1 MPEMLHPAVYDPAA
15 LGTMVDSQYALSPLD
30 QRQALNTLNDDSIIP
45 AYYFAPRHSTTTTY
59 PHSAVSPHDDFPT
72 PRARLFDM
80 TQQVSPRFPVHSA
93 TYPPANRASRA
104 DSDFD
109 SLYDITDDEAEV
121 PLHASA
127 SVKKIATRPKRGRY
141 PSIIIPS
148 PSAWP
153 TIEKLKSATSA
164 MPVTPSLLLTPSR
177 RFLEMI
183 DSHNLQVP
191 ERSAA
196 PSLDGS
202 LTSEEMDKLSCPATP
217 EIQRR
222 RGSFSSVDSWGPVQL
237 DLQAMETL
245 QHLGNSPSTEQYEQQ
260 VPQSIEMRGEMQE
273 VSRPSLGLSIPASV
287 FGNGSSGSTPVSALS
302 VPSPGGFFSSLQ
314 SNARHTWSIPKRQ
327 ESVPN
332 TSTAEKFYN
341 LPWENRRN
349 TSPHPVPA
357 LPQRISTL
365 AGSTL
370 DGFDEP
376 LATSRPVI
384 LSPTDENVEIKE
396 INPSKT
402 IFQYNKNYNA
412 ELQKTSTANL
422 EMTGRWLEEQDELQ
436 AALRDMNDISS
447 PSLSSGTHSRENS
460 VDKPVVKKSVKFAE
474 EPAKSPIEEASP
486 EPVLTYVQGLE
497 YLRTR
502 SQKKDTFIHRQTRAE
517 AMHVQRRCS
526 PLAHRDQLLG
536 KFELGQPD
544 RPAPPRPVSEFFVND
559 PTVLKERIAR
569 AQMERQALD
578 QMLPI
583 HWVLQAQK
591 QLNGGKLLS
600 KPAVRCITR
609 ASAPRILDVGGVA
622 TNDWAWDVAYD
633 YPYATVTTVYTAGN
647 NMSANVLGPYNHKHL
662 TVPNLWT
669 LPFPSGH
676 FDVVSARTLYEL
688 LKTSKPIAR
697 SSDEYDL
704 CLKECYRC
712 LKPGGI
718 LDFSLMDADV
728 VHAGRNA
735 QAMGVEF
742 GFNLKTRGYDAQPTK
757 TFLPRVSKAGFK
769 DVQRAWI
776 VLPMGKTAAN
786 WRETLTVGA
795 EPKQQERRITEDGEV
810 ELGDSPVYGTTI
822 DAAMLTGVVGSWAWE
837 RWLLRLQM
845 EMGKEEEKL
854 LEGVVQRKV
863 SFVDQW
869 NMQPPVGYLE
879 RNVWNGAAEQ
889 RQQSRTPRGPCSAS
903 SLPLQACPAKVATAP
918 RRFTT
923 AHSLAAMLF
932 FSFFKTLVEHEITVE
947 LKNEVQIRGT
957 LKSVDQYLNIK
968 LDNAEAVDEIRWPHL
983 CSTKD
988 MFIRGS
994 VVRYVHLPSGA
1005 VDTALLEDAT
1015 RREAEAAKNK
1025 AKQVA
1030 RPVHS
1035 SLFFIREYIPP
1046 RHSTITT
1053 TITPSAIAITLFT
1066 TVSSSLTALAT
1077 AALSAIFSVLAIM
1090 AVRSAPPPAQ
1100 NTPHA
1105 TKTDAQVI
1113 ALIAGLFGLTLLGI
1127 FVWLMYYCSIKSIS
1141 CDFGEETTP
1150 SGSSKTGSAG
1160 SKEGKSE
1167 NKEGSV
1173 AKTAHPTRSVLS
1185 RDTET
1190 AMTPRN
1196 DAWKDLESA
1205 GEAVRGIGARTIPK
1219 RTSVARLEM
1228 EALRD
1233 IRAI

>member
-1 MPEMLHPAVYDPAA
+1 MPEMLEPAVYHPAA
-15 LGTMVDSQYALSPLD
+15 LGTMVDSHHALSPLD
-30 QRQALNTLNDDSIIP
+30 QRQALNSTDDDSSIP
-45 AYYFAPRHSTTTTY
+45 TYYFAARYSTA
-59 PHSAVSPHDDFPT
+59 SAYQPSATSPSSVDDFPT
-72 PRARLFDM
+72 PKARLFDM
-80 TQQVSPRFPVHSA
+80 TPQPSPRFPVHSA
-93 TYPPANRASRA
+93 TYPPPNRESRA

-109 SLYDITDDEAEV
+109 SLYDVTDDEAEV

-127 SVKKIATRPKRGRY
+127 SVKKLATQPRRRRY
-141 PSIIIPS
+141 PSIVIPS

-153 TIEKLKSATSA
+153 TIEKLKSANSA
-164 MPVTPSLLLTPSR
+164 MPVTPSLMLTPSR
-177 RFLEMI
+177 RYLDMI

-217 EIQRR
+217 VSQRR
-222 RGSFSSVDSWGPVQL
+222 RGSFSSSGSWGPVQL

-245 QHLGNSPSTEQYEQQ
+245 QHLGNSPSTEQSEEPEQQ
-260 VPQSIEMRGEMQE
+260 VPETVQARGEMQE
-273 VSRPSLGLSIPASV
+273 VSRPSLGLSIPSAV
-287 FGNGSSGSTPVSALS
+287 FGNGSSGSTPISALS

-314 SNARHTWSIPKRQ
+314 STARHTWSIPKRD
-327 ESVPN
+327 ESIPN
-332 TSTAEKFYN
+332 TSTAERFYN
-341 LPWENRRN
+341 LPWQKENRRN

-357 LPQRISTL
+357 LPKRNSTL

-402 IFQYNKNYNA
+402 IFQYNENYNA
-412 ELQKTSTANL
+412 ELQKTSSANL

-436 AALRDMNDISS
+436 AALRDMSDINS
-447 PSLSSGTHSRENS
+447 PSLSSGTHSRGNS
-460 VDKPVVKKSVKFAE
+460 VDKPVVKKSVKFADALVASPVE
-474 EPAKSPIEEASP
+474 EPAT

-497 YLRTR
+497 YLRSR
-502 SQKKDTFIHRQTRAE
+502 CQDKDTFIHRQTRAE

-536 KFELGQPD
+536 KFELSQPD

-591 QLNGGKLLS
+591 KLNGGKLLS
-600 KPAVRCITR
+600 KAAVRRVTR
-609 ASAPRILDVGGVA
+609 ATAPRILDVGGVA
-622 TNDWAWDVAYD
+622 ANDWAWDVAYD

-647 NMSANVLGPYNHKHL
+647 NMSSNVKGPDNHKHMN
-662 TVPNLWT
+662 VPNLWT

-688 LKTSKPIAR
+688 LKTRKPMGR

-769 DVQRAWI
+769 DVQRAWML
-776 VLPMGKTAAN
+776 LPMGKTAAN
-786 WRETLTVGA
+786 WRDTLAVGA
-795 EPKQQERRITEDGEV
+795 EPKYQERRISEDGEI
-810 ELGDSPVYGTTI
+810 ELQDAPVFGTTM
-822 DAAMLTGVVGSWAWE
+822 DAAMMTGVVGSWAWE

-845 EMGKEEEKL
+845 EMGKDEEKL
-854 LEGVVQRKV
+854 LEGVVNV
-863 SFVDQW
+863 
-869 NMQPPVGYLE
+869 LE
-879 RNVWNGAAEQ
+879 EGAQSHAGWRILTGWARN
-889 RQQSRTPRGPCSAS
+889 
-903 SLPLQACPAKVATAP
+903 
-918 RRFTT
+918 
-923 AHSLAAMLF
+923 
-932 FSFFKTLVEHEITVE
+932 FFKTLVEHEITVE

-968 LDNAEAVDEIRWPHL
+968 LDNAEAVDELRWPHL

-1025 AKQVA
+1025 AK
-1030 RPVHS
+1030 
-1035 SLFFIREYIPP
+1035 
-1046 RHSTITT
+1046 
-1053 TITPSAIAITLFT
+1053 
-1066 TVSSSLTALAT
+1066 
-1077 AALSAIFSVLAIM
+1077 
-1090 AVRSAPPPAQ
+1090 
-1100 NTPHA
+1100 
-1105 TKTDAQVI
+1105 
-1113 ALIAGLFGLTLLGI
+1113 
-1127 FVWLMYYCSIKSIS
+1127 
-1141 CDFGEETTP
+1141 
-1150 SGSSKTGSAG
+1150 
-1160 SKEGKSE
+1160 
-1167 NKEGSV
+1167 
-1173 AKTAHPTRSVLS
+1173 
-1185 RDTET
+1185 
-1190 AMTPRN
+1190 
-1196 DAWKDLESA
+1196 
-1205 GEAVRGIGARTIPK
+1205 
-1219 RTSVARLEM
+1219 
-1228 EALRD
+1228 
-1233 IRAI
+1233 